1 MKEVKKLVHIFQ
13 ILTAKF
19 FFANTEIY
27 NMLNK
32 LPYVLQVRYFHSNPP
47 PYRNRFPVSFR
58 NAVYFEDEKSIELQ
72 FPRQHFSLPLPA
84 PPPPLKYKSRL
95 KSCGA
100 VKQPGLII
108 TIGFHKRMGGVG
120 RRGGRRTRCRR
131 SFATSGVD
139 LTLGNKLWQFKRAPP
154 CRRGPF
160 RREMCTFYTRSRKC
174 TCSVKRH

>member
-1 MKEVKKLVHIFQ
+1 MSVMKEVKKLVQ
-13 ILTAKF
+13 ILTVKF
-19 FFANTEIY
+19 FTNTEIY

-84 PPPPLKYKSRL
+84 PPPPWNISRDWNL
-95 KSCGA
+95 VERSNN
-100 VKQPGLII
+100 PGLLSQLDC
-108 TIGFHKRMGGVG
+108 TNAWVGWGVG
-120 RRGGRRTRCRR
+120 GGRRTRCRR

-160 RREMCTFYTRSRKC
+160 GREMCTFYTRSRKC
-174 TCSVKRH
+174 TCSVKI